1 MRLTPQW
8 CIVVQVGVVHDIRL
22 QELRL
27 FTDAGRCCRPLFI
40 VEDQQLLIKKG
51 DIHKLNSRET
61 TQYGWQDLIFNGYIE
76 CASNP
81 RRTCIAPLMLL
92 RSLFCA

>member
-1 MRLTPQW
+1 
-8 CIVVQVGVVHDIRL
+8 VGVVHDIRL

-51 DIHKLNSRET
+51 DIHKLNARET
-61 TQYGWQDLIFNGYIE
+61 TEYGWQDLIFSGYIE
-76 CASNP
+76 CATLVLLAVSCFLP
-81 RRTCIAPLMLL
+81 FLFARTAEL
-92 RSLFCA
+92 RV